1 MAEFFQLSNA
11 ERLDALQVAANT
23 SGLLPHL
30 VEKDI
35 WVVWSLRHLFA
46 GPYAD
51 HLVFKG
57 GTSLSKAYGVIR
69 RFSEDVDLTYD
80 IRAIASDLVGD
91 AGSPLPA
98 SKSQEKKWSKEIR
111 ARLSDW
117 VSAEIVPR
125 LKQEIEQ
132 SGLPATVRSEGDKVF
147 IDYAPLSTGTGTG
160 SVSPAVMLEFGAR
173 STGEPSEP
181 RTIGRDVA
189 AYLQGVAFPTATPQV
204 MRAER
209 TFWEKAT
216 AIHVF
221 CAQGE
226 FRGGDRFARHW
237 HDVTRLDAAGFVDAA
252 IADKARARAVADHK
266 SVFFAEKTT
275 HGDIIDYHAAVNG
288 GLQLIPGEDRALAR
302 LAGDDQHMIDDGF
315 CFSTTPSLSPRCWS
329 AAASL
334 NRKPTQN
341 EDAFAWPCHASRHRC
356 LTLAAFPGA
365 ALACPGMS

>member
-1 MAEFFQLSNA
+1 MAEFFQLSTA
-11 ERLDALQVAANT
+11 ERLDALDAAANT

-30 VEKDI
+30 LEKDI

-91 AGSPLPA
+91 ANAPLPA

-111 ARLSDW
+111 LRLSDW
-117 VSAEIVPR
+117 VGAEIVPR
-125 LKQEIEQ
+125 LKQDIVQQ
-132 SGLPATVRSEGDKVF
+132 SLPATVRAEGDKVF
-147 IDYAPLSTGTGTG
+147 IDYTPLVTGTGY
-160 SVSPAVMLEFGAR
+160 VAPAVMLEFGAR

-181 RTIGRDVA
+181 RAITCDA
-189 AYLQGVAFPTATPQV
+189 AAHLPGVEFPSATPQV

-237 HDVTRLDAAGFVDAA
+237 HDVTRLDAAGFADAA
-252 IADKARARAVADHK
+252 IADKALAHAVAANVAAAQGQATAH
-266 SVFFAEKTT
+266 AE
-275 HGDIIDYHAAVNG
+275 HYRQAVAQVAA
-288 GLQLIPGEDRALAR
+288 LPDPEDRAILEATLR
-302 LAGDDQHMIDDGF
+302 VLPVPAG
-315 CFSTTPSLSPRCWS
+315 
-329 AAASL
+329 
-334 NRKPTQN
+334 
-341 EDAFAWPCHASRHRC
+341 
-356 LTLAAFPGA
+356 
-365 ALACPGMS
+365 